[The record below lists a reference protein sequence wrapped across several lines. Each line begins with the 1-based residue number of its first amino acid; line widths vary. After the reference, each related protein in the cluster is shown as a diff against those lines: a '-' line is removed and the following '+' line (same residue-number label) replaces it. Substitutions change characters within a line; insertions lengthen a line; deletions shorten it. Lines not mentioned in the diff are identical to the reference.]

1 MKKIKE
7 KIELL
12 KLSFKKEILT
22 ILIIDIFL
30 LVIGIISYLF
40 LKQIIFLAFTF
51 FALVLFSYFYLS
63 RYDDLLKKREI
74 EAQDEFVSLLPF
86 LKTFLQNGFSIYQ
99 AFGELKNFASE
110 YLSLRLTRLIN
121 NIDIDKSIKPYLDF
135 AHEFKSLQIEQ
146 LLVCLY
152 QMVDEGNKDIYLVQ
166 YELLFNK
173 MRDEASKN
181 LVEKK
186 RNMMDSLSIFPLIA
200 SALLIVMITFGVM
213 NIVGESINGI

>member
-7 KIELL
+7 KIESL

-30 LVIGIISYLF
+30 LVMGIISYLF
-40 LKQIIFLAFTF
+40 LKQIIFFAFTF
-51 FALVLFSYFYLS
+51 FAFVLFSYFYLS

-86 LKTFLQNGFSIYQ
+86 LKTFLQNGFSIYH

-152 QMVDEGNKDIYLVQ
+152 QMVDEGINSPY
-166 YELLFNK
+166 FNQFETILSSLSNE
-173 MRDEASKN
+173 MHQKN
-181 LVEKK
+181 LYTKET
-186 RNMMDSLSIFPLIA
+186 SLSNCCA
-200 SALLIVMITFGVM
+200 SALIGAAILIVLITLGVVSV
-213 NIVGESINGI
+213 IGEMINGL